1 MQDTWTSNLLLPQSP
16 VPIATLFS
24 PFASAE
30 PRPPTV
36 RTSAVPTCPH
46 CSAAS
51 SVFSDGNCQ
60 FCSAKIS
67 TNTLVSPS
75 PVVDYVLFSNQRIDD
90 QHARR
95 KHVAATVFVVD
106 GTATRAELDTLKD
119 VVFKEM
125 EKGDSVDRESLV
137 GVIVFGAA
145 VSVYEL
151 GGGETSADHAP
162 AADVFPG
169 SGSLDDD
176 SFDLMVRHEEGD
188 GEGTRV
194 ECNSTTYLAPAYD
207 CTKNIQSV
215 LGSLPGLANPGQT
228 RRKRRLAHRR
238 RCRHPRGGV
247 QNKQESKSMHRSGG
261 RDRRRQGRRKKE
273 REKKG
278 LREEEEEEEEEEK
291 EEEWGES
298 GESESEYDPTAPC
311 EPKRC
316 VLKAVE
322 TALALMEIHHC
333 QSGHVVVLTTGGE
346 TERKRE
352 INIENIL
359 QYAEEIGSI
368 SIDVMTFTQERA
380 RLHTL
385 VGLVNGRPDGIFVHA
400 SMSSELDRF
409 RANLH
414 ASLQRRGTIKT
425 IKGSIPPLSRKK
437 IKLTIRTSPGLML
450 TRCIGPITATQ
461 RRNKR
466 GEEDGEK
473 RWFVGGSSRSR
484 MRRRSTTESG
494 TAAAKE
500 ESAAWVDGARER
512 ETSVYLTGGSRSA
525 GSAITMYF
533 ELTPPTSSFVLTST
547 SSSPS
552 YVYVQ
557 FVVHNLWNGGDADD
571 NGSYVTRVITRRFRL
586 AQSVSSHLKSMDPR
600 TTAVALVKR
609 ALLLSSHGT
618 SKVTSEDGWHFLGV
632 VVVEEKG
639 VVEKEVVGEEEE
651 EEEDAN
657 DDTIGQQ
664 EEEDMEENQ
673 KTREQVERTCEM
685 LDASLQNL
693 ARWCC
698 TVDMVDGGVDE
709 QEKIQIVTSSS
720 SSVSS
725 SSSTTKKIATFTH
738 ELMEVTRIVYNTR
751 RMLTMS
757 VGRHSDDFV
766 SFRHCLL
773 SSNVSLSEATLSP
786 ALYGVRSSELF
797 QHQKETED
805 DHSSSS
811 SSSASAS
818 SSSPTPRSVL
828 QFMRPL
834 PLSTLSMSSDM
845 LLLLHST
852 REIHIWSGGQVAGVE
867 YDELRSK
874 LMQEV
879 DSTLLLNACP
889 MPKKIISYEN
899 SSEAR
904 SLYSRLEPS
913 HMDPEFVQLKSFG
926 SLLGELTAEQLKR
939 LRLKMLPTDELTL
952 HGYVA
957 KLFAS

>member
-1 MQDTWTSNLLLPQSP
+1 ME
-16 VPIATLFS
+16 VYETLQ
-24 PFASAE
+24 
-30 PRPPTV
+30 
-36 RTSAVPTCPH
+36 
-46 CSAAS
+46 
-51 SVFSDGNCQ
+51 N
-60 FCSAKIS
+60 
-67 TNTLVSPS
+67 
-75 PVVDYVLFSNQRIDD
+75 
-90 QHARR
+90 
-95 KHVAATVFVVD
+95 
-106 GTATRAELDTLKD
+106 
-119 VVFKEM
+119 EM
-125 EKGDSVDRESLV
+125 EW
-137 GVIVFGAA
+137 
-145 VSVYEL
+145 
-151 GGGETSADHAP
+151 
-162 AADVFPG
+162 
-169 SGSLDDD
+169 
-176 SFDLMVRHEEGD
+176 
-188 GEGTRV
+188 
-194 ECNSTTYLAPAYD
+194 
-207 CTKNIQSV
+207 
-215 LGSLPGLANPGQT
+215 
-228 RRKRRLAHRR
+228 
-238 RCRHPRGGV
+238 
-247 QNKQESKSMHRSGG
+247 
-261 RDRRRQGRRKKE
+261 KE
-273 REKKG
+273 RNDLEKTRLK
-278 LREEEEEEEEEEK
+278 EK
-291 EEEWGES
+291 TEWG
-298 GESESEYDPTAPC
+298 
-311 EPKRC
+311 
-316 VLKAVE
+316 
-322 TALALMEIHHC
+322 
-333 QSGHVVVLTTGGE
+333 
-346 TERKRE
+346 
-352 INIENIL
+352 L
-359 QYAEEIGSI
+359 QE
-368 SIDVMTFTQERA
+368 
-380 RLHTL
+380 
-385 VGLVNGRPDGIFVHA
+385 
-400 SMSSELDRF
+400 
-409 RANLH
+409 
-414 ASLQRRGTIKT
+414 
-425 IKGSIPPLSRKK
+425 
-437 IKLTIRTSPGLML
+437 
-450 TRCIGPITATQ
+450 
-461 RRNKR
+461 
-466 GEEDGEK
+466 
-473 RWFVGGSSRSR
+473 
-484 MRRRSTTESG
+484 
-494 TAAAKE
+494 
-500 ESAAWVDGARER
+500 
-512 ETSVYLTGGSRSA
+512 
-525 GSAITMYF
+525 
-533 ELTPPTSSFVLTST
+533 
-547 SSSPS
+547 
-552 YVYVQ
+552 
-557 FVVHNLWNGGDADD
+557 
-571 NGSYVTRVITRRFRL
+571 
-586 AQSVSSHLKSMDPR
+586 
-600 TTAVALVKR
+600 
-609 ALLLSSHGT
+609 
-618 SKVTSEDGWHFLGV
+618 
-632 VVVEEKG
+632 
-639 VVEKEVVGEEEE
+639 
-651 EEEDAN
+651 
-657 DDTIGQQ
+657 
-664 EEEDMEENQ
+664 EENQ